1 MADKKAG
8 DRLRARLRVM
18 PGTRVKLADLD
29 PNATHGHRKES
40 SKESLAEGL
49 TRLNSLQDRIY
60 AESKHPVLIVLQGI
74 DAAGKDGVIRHVMN
88 AFNPMGCPVTSFKVP
103 TTIEAAHDYLWRV
116 HQHTPGRGEI
126 AIFNRSHY
134 EEVLIVR
141 VRDFVPKS
149 VWSRRYA
156 QINDWEKML
165 VDDGMT
171 ILKFFL
177 FIDPEEQRQRLQ
189 DRIDNPAKRWKFRSA
204 DLGERKLWDQY
215 TVAYEDALSRCSTEW
230 APWYVIPAN
239 RNWFRD
245 LAVAEIVADTL
256 DDLKPA
262 YPPGEPGMEGIT
274 VE

>member
-1 MADKKAG
+1 MADKKTR

-18 PGTRVKLADLD
+18 AGTRVRIDDFD
-29 PNATHGHRKES
+29 PNATFGYRKETS
-40 SKESLAEGL
+40 RKALDDGL
-49 TRLNSLQDRIY
+49 VRLEDLQDRIY
-60 AESKHPVLIVLQGI
+60 AESKHSVLIVLQGI

-88 AFNPMGCPVTSFKVP
+88 AFNPMGCPVTSFKAP
-103 TTIEAAHDYLWRV
+103 TAIEAAHDYLWRV
-116 HQHTPGRGEI
+116 HQHTPARGEI

-149 VWSRRYA
+149 VWSKRYA
-156 QINDWEKML
+156 QINAWEKML
-165 VDDGMT
+165 VDEGTT
-171 ILKFFL
+171 ILKFYL
-177 FIDPEEQRQRLQ
+177 LIDQEEQRRRLQ
-189 DRIDNPAKRWKFRSA
+189 DRIDDPAKRWKFKSA
-204 DLGERKLWDQY
+204 DLEERKLWDQY
-215 TVAYEDALSRCSTEW
+215 ARAYEDALARCSSEW

-256 DDLKPA
+256 DELNPA
-262 YPPGEPGMEGIT
+262 YPPGEPGIEAIT